1 MNYLKETNILSEG
14 LISNIVSYL
23 VKGKKQF
30 VKDQIKKMKLNRIE
44 QSGILKDIERLNNT
58 TEKLEKSLQKLTGKK
73 INTPTYNLSDFVK
86 VKRDG

>member
-1 MNYLKETNILSEG
+1 
-14 LISNIVSYL
+14 
-23 VKGKKQF
+23 
-30 VKDQIKKMKLNRIE
+30 MKLNRIE